1 MIGIGQVAR
10 RKPSRLRFDVV
21 SGWGKIKCDR
31 CKIKLYQLKAICGL
45 SLCEVCLRSLIEYV
59 ISSEFEGPIANIIKD

>member
-10 RKPSRLRFDVV
+10 RKPSCPKFDVV

-31 CKIKLYQLKAICGL
+31 CRIKLCQLKAICGL
-45 SLCEVCLRSLIEYV
+45 KLCETCLHSLIENV
-59 ISSEFEGPIANIIKD
+59 ISSEFEGPITHIIKD